1 MSERPI
7 VLIAEDE
14 APIAE
19 ALAYLVDEV
28 GYTAVIAAH
37 GKEALVLARAVRP
50 RLIITDLMMPHLDGA
65 ELIAAL
71 RADAATA
78 GSQPPPVILMTAA
91 PPSTRAANADA
102 FLHKPFDIDEV
113 EVLLRRFLESP
124 EVAPGDSRD
133 VGNGSDGSGGAPV
146 P

>member
-19 ALAYLVDEV
+19 ALAYLVDEI

-37 GKEALVLARAVRP
+37 GKEALALARAVRP

-71 RADAATA
+71 RADATT
-78 GSQPPPVILMTAA
+78 GSQLPLVILMTAA
-91 PPSTRAANADA
+91 APRRTRAANADA
-102 FLHKPFDIDEV
+102 FLHKPFDIDDV

-124 EVAPGDSRD
+124 AVATGDGYD
-133 VGNGSDGSGGAPV
+133 AGNGSDGGA
-146 P
+146 

>member
-19 ALAYLVDEV
+19 ALAYLVDEI

-37 GKEALVLARAVRP
+37 GKEALALARAVRP

-71 RADAATA
+71 RADAATS

-91 PPSTRAANADA
+91 APPRTRAANADA
-102 FLHKPFDIDEV
+102 FLHKPFDIDDV

-124 EVAPGDSRD
+124 AVATGDGHD
-133 VGNGSDGSGGAPV
+133 AGNGSDGGA
-146 P
+146 